1 MADIFSFENI
11 QQYPTGIRKLVYST
25 EMLLIESSKK
35 NLTVI
40 FIFNNHDINKGDIQQ
55 MFWFNT

>member
-11 QQYPTGIRKLVYST
+11 QQYPTGIRKLVYFT

-55 MFWFNT
+55 MF